1 MSTATSTDKQDQAA
15 RPSAAG
21 RSKLA
26 ALREGVAELRT
37 RILAARAEPARRE
50 DFGYDK
56 GKLVR
61 LFDPTIRP
69 AKSLSTERGVGRRQ
83 EEILTALREKGP
95 FRFIGAQAGPDLA
108 ERLGSLRVSHPNFL
122 EAVDHLLQEEALARH
137 RNTGICGIKLLLH
150 GAPGVG
156 KTDFSLRVADI
167 LRVNYAVVSMSSA
180 QAGAALAGSEQYW
193 SNSQPGDVWEALVM
207 GREDTPAQANP
218 LFLLDEIDKA
228 RGHGGDPL
236 GALFQLLEEGSA
248 RVFADKSVPW
258 LPIDASHVNWVA
270 TANSLDEVHPAI
282 LSRFTVIEPTP
293 LTQEQRY
300 GIVQRL
306 YSAMLAEF
314 DLGGRLDLVLHDDDL
329 ERLAGD
335 SVRDA
340 KRRLREAIARALL
353 QGSGQVCIQDAPP
366 KQQRVPIGFIG

>member
-1 MSTATSTDKQDQAA
+1 MSTATSTDKQAPAA
-15 RPSAAG
+15 SQFAAIS
-21 RSKLA
+21 SKLA

-37 RILAARAEPARRE
+37 RILAARAAPARSE
-50 DFGYDK
+50 EFGYDT

-61 LFDPTIRP
+61 LFDPAIRP
-69 AKSLSTERGVGRRQ
+69 AKSLSTERDVGRRQ
-83 EEILTALREKGP
+83 EALLKALREKGP

-108 ERLGSLRVSHPNFL
+108 ERLGSLRVSHPNFV

-137 RNTGICGIKLLLH
+137 RRTGICGVKLLLY

-156 KTDFSLRVADI
+156 KTDFTLRVAEI

-193 SNSQPGDVWEALVM
+193 ANSQPGDVWEALVM

-218 LFLLDEIDKA
+218 LFVLDEIDKA

-258 LPIDASHVNWVA
+258 LPIDASHINWLA
-270 TANSLDEVHPAI
+270 TANSLDDVHHAI

-293 LTQEQRY
+293 LTKEQRH

-314 DLGGRLDLVLHDDDL
+314 DLDGRLDPELCDDDL
-329 ERLAGD
+329 ERLTGS

-340 KRRLREAIARALL
+340 KRRLRRAIARALL
-353 QGSGQVCIQDAPP
+353 DGAQQVRIQDIPAVRRPAP
-366 KQQRVPIGFIG
+366 VGFIR